1 MRGLGLCCCVAVLVG
16 CQKPKEQPA
25 ADTTAMAEPAPAP
38 APAPAAPAPIS
49 LADVAGK
56 WTMRT
61 MPENADTTL
70 VTYELVAKSGT
81 SGWVFSFPKR
91 KPVPVKVT
99 ASGDSL
105 ITEAGPYE
113 SVLRKGIQVTTNSVM
128 RLKDGKLVGT
138 TVAHYKTT
146 GPDTVRMLRVEGTKK
161 P

>member
-1 MRGLGLCCCVAVLVG
+1 MRRLGLLCGVAILVA
-16 CQKPKEQPA
+16 CEKPKEQPP
-25 ADTTAMAEPAPAP
+25 ADTGMAAAPAP
-38 APAPAAPAPIS
+38 APATPIS

-70 VTYELVAKSGT
+70 ITYELVAGADT
-81 SGWVFSFPKR
+81 SGWIFNFPKR
-91 KPVPVKVT
+91 KPVPIHVT
-99 ASGDSL
+99 VSGDSI

-113 SVLRKGIQVTTNSVM
+113 SVLQKGVQVTTNSVI

-138 TVAHYKTT
+138 TIAHYAS
-146 GPDTVRMLRVEGTKK
+146 GADTVRLLRTEGTRN

>member
-1 MRGLGLCCCVAVLVG
+1 MRYLGLCCCVAMLVG

-25 ADTTAMAEPAPAP
+25 ADTTAMSAPAP

-61 MPENADTTL
+61 MPENSDTTL
-70 VTYELVAKSGT
+70 ITYELVADSA
-81 SGWVFSFPKR
+81 GWTFNFPKR
-91 KPVPVKVT
+91 KPVKAKVS
-99 ASGDSL
+99 ASGDS
-105 ITEAGPYE
+105 IVADAGPYE
-113 SVLRKGIQVTTNSVM
+113 SVLRKGIQVTTHGVL
-128 RLKDGKLVGT
+128 RLKDGKLEGT

-146 GPDTVRMLRVEGTKK
+146 KPDSVRTLRVEGTKK

>member
-1 MRGLGLCCCVAVLVG
+1 MRRLGLCCCVALLVG

-25 ADTTAMAEPAPAP
+25 ADTTAMSAPE
-38 APAPAAPAPIS
+38 PAAPATPAAIS

-56 WTMRT
+56 WTMRN
-61 MPENADTTL
+61 MAENADTTL
-70 VTYELVAKSGT
+70 VTYELVAKSVT
-81 SGWVFSFPKR
+81 SGWVLKLPKR
-91 KPVPVKVT
+91 KPVPLKVT

-105 ITEAGPYE
+105 IADAGPFE
-113 SVLRKGIQVTTNSVM
+113 SVLRKGMQVTTNNVL

-146 GPDTVRMLRVEGTKK
+146 KADSVRTLRVEGTKK

>member
-1 MRGLGLCCCVAVLVG
+1 VLVG
-16 CQKPKEQPA
+16 CEKPKEQPA
-25 ADTTAMAEPAPAP
+25 ADTTAMSAPAPAP
-38 APAPAAPAPIS
+38 EPAPAAPAPIS

-61 MPENADTTL
+61 MPENSDSTL
-70 VTYELVAKSGT
+70 VTYELVAKAEN
-81 SGWVFSFPKR
+81 SGWVFNFPKR

-113 SVLRKGIQVTTNSVM
+113 SVLRKGIQVKTNSVL

-138 TVAHYKTT
+138 TIAHYKTT
-146 GPDTVRMLRVEGTKK
+146 GPDTVRTLRVEGTKK

>member
-1 MRGLGLCCCVAVLVG
+1 MRRLGLCCCVAMLVG
-16 CQKPKEQPA
+16 CEKPKEQPP
-25 ADTTAMAEPAPAP
+25 ADTTAMSAP

-61 MPENADTTL
+61 MPADADTTL
-70 VTYELVAKSGT
+70 LTFELVAGADG
-81 SGWVFSFPKR
+81 SGWVFNFPKR
-91 KPVPVKVT
+91 KPVPVRVST
-99 ASGDSL
+99 SGDS
-105 ITEAGPYE
+105 IVTEAGPYE
-113 SVLRKGIQVTTNSVM
+113 SVLRKGTQVTTNSVL

-146 GPDTVRMLRVEGTKK
+146 GADTVRMLRVEGTKN